1 MSTQGQ
7 TVAEANNWLALEP
20 RLVQLVQQAV
30 QGIKP
35 AVHVLTSADLAEV
48 KEGAQ
53 KTPAVH
59 LIYGG
64 YRVTDDLGTAWS
76 LAHTWYAVVVVRN
89 VATQR
94 SGQAARQ
101 SAGPLVAAVVGALV
115 GAKVAGATRPLTLL
129 SPPPASYRAGHQYIP
144 SAFEAETI
152 FRKPQN

>member
-20 RLVQLVQQAV
+20 HLLALIGHAV
-30 QGIKP
+30 QGMSP
-35 AVHVLTSADLAEV
+35 AVHVLSSADLADV
-48 KEGAQ
+48 KESAQ

-64 YRVTDDLGTAWS
+64 YRITDDLGTAWS
-76 LAHTWYAVVVVRN
+76 LAHIWYAVVVVRN

-101 SAGPLVAAVVGALV
+101 SAGPLVAAVV
-115 GAKVAGATRPLTLL
+115 GATRPLTLL